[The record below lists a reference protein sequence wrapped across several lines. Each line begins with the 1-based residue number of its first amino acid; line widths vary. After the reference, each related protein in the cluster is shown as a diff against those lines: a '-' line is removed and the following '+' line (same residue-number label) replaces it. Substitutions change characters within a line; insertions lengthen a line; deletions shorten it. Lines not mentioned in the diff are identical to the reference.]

1 MKKLLLILLCV
12 PLMFSFGENKKD
24 TENEKKKEIENDLT
38 EENIKVKQITG
49 TTYVIASEEI
59 YRKDKY
65 LYNKDGNKTEWEGT
79 ALGIEDGLE
88 VQRYWNEK
96 YKYNED
102 GNMTERTSYNANGEI
117 DGKNKYL
124 YNKDGNMTE
133 MTSYNANGE
142 LGSNSKY
149 KYDEDGNKTEWKY
162 YDGELATKYK
172 YQYDEDGNEMEK
184 SGYRISDGRLSL
196 KFNYQYD
203 EDGNMIGNSS
213 YGYPSDWNYTYQ
225 YEFDKLNNWIVRTR
239 YEDGNPLEI
248 TEREIEYYE

>member
-65 LYNKDGNKTEWEGT
+65 LYNKDGN
-79 ALGIEDGLE
+79 
-88 VQRYWNEK
+88 
-96 YKYNED
+96 
-102 GNMTERTSYNANGEI
+102 
-117 DGKNKYL
+117 
-124 YNKDGNMTE
+124 MTE

-184 SGYRISDGRLSL
+184 SCYRISDGRLSL